1 MVDRGEVCVLLPTY
15 DEAATIGDVIAAFS
29 DRGFSNV
36 LVVDGHSTDGTREIA
51 REHGARVLT
60 QSGHGRGAGKGQAVR
75 EGVARADAPYVLLLD
90 GDGTYRPEDAD
101 ALLEPLLSGEA
112 EHVIGDRY
120 ADMADGAMT
129 RLNGVG
135 NRLINR
141 AFQYIHGR
149 DLGDILSGYRAFTT
163 ASFERCNPSSEGFGI
178 ETELAVECVKR
189 GIPTTVVP
197 IRYRARPDGS
207 ETNLRPVRDGGKILL
222 TLYRL
227 AKTNNP
233 LFYFGSAGGLAGLVG
248 AVVAAY
254 VAIEWI
260 TLGISHEVLAVA
272 SAFAIIVGV
281 QLVMFGVLSDMI
293 LAINR
298 EQTRRFEELVGRRR
312 ADRPPSSAPRTQSRS
327 GDYTDPDTESSA
339 DRPLVSE
346 RGEPRDD
353 RRRSRHARNDGG
365 ESEAVEPETDGERPS
380 G

>member
-15 DEAATIGDVIAAFS
+15 EEAATIGDVVASFR

-36 LVVDGHSTDGTREIA
+36 LVVDGHSTDGTRETA
-51 REHGARVLT
+51 REHGARVIE
-60 QSGHGRGAGKGQAVR
+60 QSGRGRGNGKGQAVR

-141 AFQYIHGR
+141 AFRYIHGR
-149 DLGDILSGYRAFTT
+149 DLGDILSGYRAFTR
-163 ASFERCNPSSEGFGI
+163 ASFERCNPASEGFGI

-254 VAIEWI
+254 VAVEWF
-260 TLGISHEVLAVA
+260 TRGVSHEVLAVG
-272 SAFAIIVGV
+272 SAFAVLVGV
-281 QLVMFGVLSDMI
+281 QLVMFGVLSDMM
-293 LAINR
+293 LALNR
-298 EQTRRFEELVGRRR
+298 EQTRRFEALVGRRR
-312 ADRPPSSAPRTQSRS
+312 TDQPPSTPSSRTEA
-327 GDYTDPDTESSA
+327 GNGA
-339 DRPLVSE
+339 RP
-346 RGEPRDD
+346 D
-353 RRRSRHARNDGG
+353 RRPAIERSETRTERRDRRARSEDRDG
-365 ESEAVEPETDGERPS
+365 EAVEPGVDGERATE
-380 G
+380 

>member
-15 DEAATIGDVIAAFS
+15 EEAATVGEVVSAFR

-36 LVVDGHSTDGTREIA
+36 LVVDGHSTDGTRAVA
-51 REHGARVLT
+51 REHGARVIE
-60 QSGHGRGAGKGQAVR
+60 QSGRGRGGGKGQAVR
-75 EGVARADAPYVLLLD
+75 EGVERADAPYVLLLD
-90 GDGTYRPEDAD
+90 GDGTYRPADAD

-141 AFQYIHGR
+141 AFRYIHGR
-149 DLGDILSGYRAFTT
+149 DLGDILSGYRAFTR
-163 ASFERCNPSSEGFGI
+163 ASFERCNPDSKGFGI
-178 ETELAVECVKR
+178 EAELAVECVKR
-189 GIPTTVVP
+189 EIPTTVVP

-233 LFYFGSAGGLAGLVG
+233 LFYFGSAGGLSGLVG

-254 VAIEWI
+254 VLVEWL
-260 TLGISHEVLAVA
+260 TRGISHEVLAVA
-272 SAFAIIVGV
+272 SAFAILVGI
-281 QLVMFGVLSDMI
+281 QLVMFGVLSDMV

-298 EQTRRFEELVGRRR
+298 EQTRRFEQLVGRRR
-312 ADRPPSSAPRTQSRS
+312 TDDRPPIARRPP
-327 GDYTDPDTESSA
+327 TD
-339 DRPLVSE
+339 
-346 RGEPRDD
+346 RDD
-353 RRRSRHARNDGG
+353 AEVERPPVLHHERSRAGG
-365 ESEAVEPETDGERPS
+365 EREPGVREGEDESRRVGHGPEEDRTAD
-380 G
+380 